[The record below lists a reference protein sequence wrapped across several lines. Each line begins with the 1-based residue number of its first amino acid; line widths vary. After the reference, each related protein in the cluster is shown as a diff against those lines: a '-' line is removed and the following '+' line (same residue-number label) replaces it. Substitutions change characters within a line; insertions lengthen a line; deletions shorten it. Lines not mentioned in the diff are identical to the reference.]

1 MKAAAA
7 EVKAQRGKKKRAPR
21 AKVEYTFVLSGAGAG
36 DGVLPQIKAYAD
48 ENSLL
53 GHVFIRAGKVEGRFQ
68 GREDRVKASKPWL
81 EALDGISSVEWDDA
95 LTHPFKGFEIM
106 QNGH

>member
-1 MKAAAA
+1 M
-7 EVKAQRGKKKRAPR
+7 
-21 AKVEYTFVLSGAGAG
+21 LSGAGAG